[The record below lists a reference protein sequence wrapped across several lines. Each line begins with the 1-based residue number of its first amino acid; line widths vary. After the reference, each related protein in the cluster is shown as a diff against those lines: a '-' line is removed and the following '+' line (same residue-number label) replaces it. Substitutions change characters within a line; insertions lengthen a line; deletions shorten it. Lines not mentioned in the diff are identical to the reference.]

1 MSEYNRLSG
10 FKEKVQCQTR
20 VDLKRRDFGTVFKYQ
35 AASYTMGGTEKDL
48 TLMASF

>member
-35 AASYTMGGTEKDL
+35 AAYTMGGTEKDL